1 MMNIIWC
8 DSFHNERYDARASTA
23 DPTFGTVHFKVID
36 RDDGGQPV
44 VIGTVRRDGCANA
57 DMFTPNDG
65 VQLHWCDLQQYA
77 AFSEALGWAVKTAME
92 TAAKGPHLV

>member
-1 MMNIIWC
+1 MVNNATPI
-8 DSFHNERYDARASTA
+8 DYYAEVAELGLQF